1 MFNIGVKVAKSNF
14 STFINFLYITII
26 KGQLMVGT
34 IVVGT
39 RCFGVLNLFCWDKTS
54 YNFVVDCYN

>member
-1 MFNIGVKVAKSNF
+1 
-14 STFINFLYITII
+14 
-26 KGQLMVGT
+26 MVGA
-34 IVVGT
+34 IVVRT